1 MKIENFDTGLKGQED
16 VENIIITPEENYENK
31 QKVKNYLTDIVHS
44 GKSKL
49 DDNLNKYF
57 SKDIKVNC
65 FHPVNEFSG
74 LDKFKDNYWLPLFES
89 FPDLERRTQLIIGG
103 TFRDKIQV
111 ASISTLSGVFKKDW
125 LGIRP
130 NNKMVNLRCCE
141 IHELKNDKIVESH
154 ILIDVIDLIF
164 QTGVFPIH
172 KSRGAEGNWLNPI
185 NTDGVNFFEKDINIS
200 KLNLEQALIMQR
212 SLNIKP
218 ELDTNSDEDLKLKLI
233 DHPQAEFWHDK
244 MIWYGPSGIGTARSL
259 EGFVDNH
266 QLPFRKTFKE
276 RNYWKLGHYSELGD
290 GKFSLTAG
298 WHSIQATYGSNDWL
312 GYPPNNKNVTMRVM
326 DFYHHDEGKIRENWV
341 PIDIAHILNQ
351 IGVDIFQLIK
361 KS

>member
-16 VENIIITPEENYENK
+16 VENITITPEENYRNK

-44 GKSKL
+44 GKSTL

-57 SKDIKVNC
+57 DIDVKVNC
-65 FHPVNEFSG
+65 FHPINEFVG
-74 LDKFKDNYWLPLFES
+74 INQFKNDYWLPLFES
-89 FPDLERRTQLIIGG
+89 FPDLERRSQLIIGG
-103 TFRDKIQV
+103 AFREKIQV
-111 ASISTLSGVFKKDW
+111 ASISTLSGIFKKTW
-125 LGIRP
+125 LGIKP
-130 NNKMVNLRCCE
+130 NNKMINLRCCE
-141 IHELKNDKIVESH
+141 IHELKNDKIVESY

-164 QTGVFPIH
+164 QTGVLPIN

-185 NTDGVNFFEKDINIS
+185 NTDGVNHSEKDLNIS
-200 KLNLEQALIMQR
+200 KLNLEQALTMQR

-218 ELDTNSDEDLKLKLI
+218 ELDSNSDKELKSKLI
-233 DHPQAEFWHDK
+233 NHPQAEFWHDK

-351 IGVDIFQLIK
+351 IGVDIFELIK
-361 KS
+361 E

>member
-16 VENIIITPEENYENK
+16 VENIIITPEENYRNK

-44 GKSKL
+44 GKSSL

-57 SKDIKVNC
+57 DTDIKVNC
-65 FHPVNEFSG
+65 FHPINEFVG
-74 LDKFKDNYWLPLFES
+74 IDQFKNDYWLPLFES
-89 FPDLERRTQLIIGG
+89 FPDLERRSQLIIGG

-111 ASISTLSGVFKKDW
+111 ASISTLSGIFKKTW
-125 LGIRP
+125 LGIKP

-164 QTGVFPIH
+164 QTGVLPIN

-185 NTDGVNFFEKDINIS
+185 NADGVNHSEKDLNIS
-200 KLNLEQALIMQR
+200 KLNLEQALTMQR

-218 ELDTNSDEDLKLKLI
+218 ELDSNSDEELKSKLI
-233 DHPQAEFWHDK
+233 NHPQAEFWHDK

-259 EGFVDNH
+259 EGFVN
-266 QLPFRKTFKE
+266 KT
-276 RNYWKLGHYSELGD
+276 L
-290 GKFSLTAG
+290 
-298 WHSIQATYGSNDWL
+298 
-312 GYPPNNKNVTMRVM
+312 
-326 DFYHHDEGKIRENWV
+326 
-341 PIDIAHILNQ
+341 
-351 IGVDIFQLIK
+351 
-361 KS
+361 